1 VSLKEWL
8 AQAFLLA
15 VLELAALSGM
25 PMVPRQIQEILEVMN
40 RTKIQ
45 HVIRDENDE
54 GKDRSGEQ
62 R

>member
-1 VSLKEWL
+1 
-8 AQAFLLA
+8 LA
-15 VLELAALSGM
+15 VLELGALSGV

-40 RTKIQ
+40 RIRIQ